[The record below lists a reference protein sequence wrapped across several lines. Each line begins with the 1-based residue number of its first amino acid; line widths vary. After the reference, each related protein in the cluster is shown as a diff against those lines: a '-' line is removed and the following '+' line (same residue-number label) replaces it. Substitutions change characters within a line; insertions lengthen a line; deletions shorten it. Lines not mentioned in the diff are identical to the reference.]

1 MREGALPV
9 IVSLRS
15 MFTLDAAA
23 LLRALEAGE
32 TRLAA
37 RVDQVNRLNVYPVPD
52 GDTGTN
58 MLHTVRA
65 AVVAARRAVDGG
77 AGALMAAAAHGAL
90 MGARGNSGVILS
102 QIVAGVK
109 VAFAGRDV
117 VGTAELV
124 DAFVK
129 GCELAYQAVP
139 QPVEGTILTAI
150 RMMADAARAAPA
162 EDVGEILDR
171 AAAAGRT
178 AVAKTPDL
186 LPVLKRAGVVDA
198 GAQGLV
204 YIIEGMADMV
214 AGRVTTVER
223 TAEGEA
229 ALVAAAAAEP
239 RPDLAGGE
247 WGYDVQY
254 LVARPSRSPGEL
266 RGEMM
271 RFGLEDPT
279 LGCVLVVGDESL
291 VKVHVHTHAP
301 HEILRIGLTAGRLRD
316 VVVENLDAMAAER
329 ERATGVTLSQRDV
342 EMRPLGVVAVVSGPG
357 LAAVCRSL
365 GATPLEG
372 GRTTNP
378 SVEEILRAIDEARG
392 ERVVVL
398 PNDKD
403 IIPASE
409 AAARESRKPAKV
421 VRTRTMAQGMAALV
435 AFDAYGALDAVSEAM
450 DAAARAARTLEVTRA
465 ARDAE
470 VDGLRVRQGDHM
482 ALLDGKLIG
491 TAPSAE
497 DALVLGARAIGRAE
511 LCTMYV
517 GAGVDDG
524 RAKTA
529 SDLLRAACGEV
540 EVVTGGQPHYPY
552 IVSAE

>member
-23 LLRALEAGE
+23 LLRATEDGE

-109 VAFAGRDV
+109 VAFAERDV

-129 GCELAYQAVP
+129 GRELAYQAVP

-214 AGRVTTVER
+214 AGRATTVER
-223 TAEGEA
+223 TTEGEA

-247 WGYDVQY
+247 WGYDVPD
-254 LVARPSRSPGEL
+254 LVARP
-266 RGEMM
+266 
-271 RFGLEDPT
+271 
-279 LGCVLVVGDESL
+279 
-291 VKVHVHTHAP
+291 AP
-301 HEILRIGLTAGRLRD
+301 
-316 VVVENLDAMAAER
+316 
-329 ERATGVTLSQRDV
+329 
-342 EMRPLGVVAVVSGPG
+342 
-357 LAAVCRSL
+357 
-365 GATPLEG
+365 
-372 GRTTNP
+372 
-378 SVEEILRAIDEARG
+378 
-392 ERVVVL
+392 
-398 PNDKD
+398 
-403 IIPASE
+403 
-409 AAARESRKPAKV
+409 
-421 VRTRTMAQGMAALV
+421 
-435 AFDAYGALDAVSEAM
+435 
-450 DAAARAARTLEVTRA
+450 
-465 ARDAE
+465 
-470 VDGLRVRQGDHM
+470 
-482 ALLDGKLIG
+482 
-491 TAPSAE
+491 
-497 DALVLGARAIGRAE
+497 
-511 LCTMYV
+511 
-517 GAGVDDG
+517 
-524 RAKTA
+524 
-529 SDLLRAACGEV
+529 
-540 EVVTGGQPHYPY
+540 
-552 IVSAE
+552 